1 MAFCILVIKKKNGL
15 IRGHSLRHVL
25 RLTVTQ
31 YQVLIL
37 LYKSWCRWSS
47 LNTSLLTFFGSS
59 GSTGNHHSLK
69 RMKCPRWDS
78 QRIILYN
85 KSLTLNLSWTFLPSL
100 LFRILFSSLNFRSY
114 LTPPSC
120 ITTCI
125 SSFLWNVTSQETQQL
140 LCYFFFFLVRKR
152 KIGRKTE

>member
-1 MAFCILVIKKKNGL
+1 MIKKKNGL
-15 IRGHSLRHVL
+15 IRGHSLGHVL

-37 LYKSWCRWSS
+37 LNKSWSGWSS
-47 LNTSLLTFFGSS
+47 LNTSLLTFFGNS
-59 GSTGNHHSLK
+59 GSTGNHHSLRK
-69 RMKCPRWDS
+69 MKCPRRDS

-85 KSLTLNLSWTFLPSL
+85 KSLTLNLYWTFLPSL

-125 SSFLWNVTSQETQQL
+125 SSFLWNVTSQGTQQL
-140 LCYFFFFLVRKR
+140 LCSFFFLVRKR

>member
-1 MAFCILVIKKKNGL
+1 MHTGNLKKNL
-15 IRGHSLRHVL
+15 IRGYSQRYVL

-37 LYKSWCRWSS
+37 LYKSWRGWSS
-47 LNTSLLTFFGSS
+47 LNTSLLTFGNS
-59 GSTGNHHSLK
+59 GSTGNHHSLR

-85 KSLTLNLSWTFLPSL
+85 KSLTLNLYWTFLPSL
-100 LFRILFSSLNFRSY
+100 LFRILFSSLNFRSH

-125 SSFLWNVTSQETQQL
+125 SSFLWNVTSQETQHL
-140 LCYFFFFLVRKR
+140 LCSFFS
-152 KIGRKTE
+152 